1 MGLLSSSSQ
10 FIRYTVEGDPPPD
23 FWNFAASR
31 IASHSFR
38 DIDDTYEE
46 LSIGWVAVDNM
57 FDAEFEG
64 ASFAIADYLVLA
76 LRVDERKVSPAML
89 KKFCMKE
96 EARILKERQ
105 LPRLSRGQKTELKE
119 NVKLALMKKT
129 LPTAKVFDLCWN
141 LADGSLL
148 FFSTNDKAQEIL
160 ENFFKDTFGLP
171 LIRKIPFNIAE
182 QLLDDTERA
191 GLATL
196 QPDIF
201 I

>member
-1 MGLLSSSSQ
+1 MGLLASSSH
-10 FIRYTVEGDPPPD
+10 FIRYKVEGDPPAD

-57 FDAEFEG
+57 FEAEFAG
-64 ASFAIADYLVLA
+64 NSFAVGDHLVIA

-96 EARILKERQ
+96 EERIKKERQ
-105 LPRLSRGQKTELKE
+105 IPRLSKSQKTELKE

-129 LPTAKVFDLCWN
+129 LPTAKTFDICWN
-141 LADGSLL
+141 LTDGSLL
-148 FFSTNDKAQEIL
+148 FFSTNDKSQEIL
-160 ENFFKDTFGLP
+160 ENFFKDTFGLT
-171 LIRKIPFNIAE
+171 LIRQIPFNIAE
-182 QLLDDTERA
+182 QLLDDSDKT
-191 GLATL
+191 GLADL